1 METKNNLGSD
11 LAFVINVHERLS
23 RDLPSTPYNLWCKR
37 VHSLKLAPRDKWDF
51 LLSWDINPSEYQNPT
66 LFASDYQL
74 RSLLSKY
81 STDEVSDADGQSV
94 AYRKFLDS
102 EVVCSAVNDLLST
115 RIRPSGLNQLLELAK
130 KIVAD
135 CLGDVEEFFT
145 SYRTTLH
152 SVTPSDIFSNIDAL
166 AAWSGRVP
174 DGLEFGPGVSVSEQ
188 GPTLR
193 STVEK
198 VELGTVT
205 SNCWAVFRPLYDE
218 LVLPRPSLVKGSK
231 LAFVPKKVGEMRAI
245 CIEPSVNMLFQKPIG
260 RWIRRKLKAYF
271 GINLRDQSRNRRMA
285 HLGSLCDSYSTLD
298 LSSASDLNA
307 YCLILELLPPQ
318 WFQVLDSL
326 RSEQYWDPVEK
337 VHRPFEKFS
346 TMGNGFTFE
355 LETLIF
361 SAVVLA
367 GIKLWGDPAFD
378 RHDMVAY
385 GDDII
390 VPKSH
395 YDIAVQSLAVIGH
408 SPNLKKSYRD
418 GPFRESC
425 GGDFFNGWDVTPV
438 KIKELRLEDPT
449 TVIEI
454 HNRLFGFCASDHIL
468 GAFLH
473 WDSHALVFI
482 RAWLHRTY
490 PRVSGGPLQ
499 WVTVRES
506 GQRVNRL
513 VSSNQWL
520 WGSSHN
526 TKTYD
531 SRLMPKW
538 VCILVEDVVC
548 EYHVPP
554 TSSHWLIGQKQ
565 RATVTVTRS
574 VQFARA
580 YANRRLSSPHRRLG
594 IGNPSGE
601 KFGEKTLWIGD
612 YQVA

>member
-23 RDLPSTPYNLWCKR
+23 RDLPLTPYNMWCRR
-37 VHSLKLAPRDKWDF
+37 VHSLTLAPKEKWEY
-51 LLSWDINPSEYQNPT
+51 LLSWDLSPSDYENPT

-81 STDEVSDADGQSV
+81 STAEINDSDSQSV

-102 EVVCSAVNDLLST
+102 EVTCAAVNDLLST

-135 CLGDVEEFFT
+135 CLGNVDEFFGAY
-145 SYRTTLH
+145 STTLH
-152 SVTPSDIFSNIDAL
+152 SKTPSDVFSNIDDL
-166 AAWSGRVP
+166 LEWSGRIP
-174 DGLEFGPGVSVSEQ
+174 DGLEFGPGVSVSKQ
-188 GPTLR
+188 GPALR
-193 STVEK
+193 STIEK

-205 SNCWAVFRPLYDE
+205 PNCWAKFRPLYDE

-245 CIEPSVNMLFQKPIG
+245 CIEPSVNMLLQKPIG

-285 HLGSLCDSYSTLD
+285 HLGSLCDSFSTLD

-307 YCLILELLPPQ
+307 YVLVLELLPPR

-326 RSEQYWDPVEK
+326 RSEQYWDPMEK
-337 VHRPFEKFS
+337 TFRPFEKFS

-361 SAVVLA
+361 SAVVTA
-367 GIKLWGDPAFD
+367 GIRLWGDPEFKQ
-378 RHDMVAY
+378 RDMVTY
-385 GDDII
+385 GDDIV
-390 VPKSH
+390 VPKAYYSL
-395 YDIAVQSLAVIGH
+395 AVQSLAVIGH
-408 SPNLKKSYRD
+408 SPNLKKSYAS

-425 GGDFFNGWDVTPV
+425 GGDYFNGWDVTPV

-454 HNRLFGFCASDHIL
+454 HNRLFGFCVTDHIL
-468 GAFLH
+468 GAFLP
-473 WDSHALVFI
+473 WDCHALVFI
-482 RAWLHRTY
+482 RTWLHRTY

-499 WVTVRES
+499 WIITQES
-506 GQRVNRL
+506 GQRVSRL

-538 VCILVEDVVC
+538 VCVRVENVVC

-554 TSSHWLIGQKQ
+554 TSSHWLIGQQ
-565 RATVTVTRS
+565 QGATIIVTHA

-580 YANRRLSSPHRRLG
+580 YANRRLTHSKKKVKIKNPHPASNG
-594 IGNPSGE
+594 D
-601 KFGEKTLWIGD
+601 KTLWIGD
-612 YQVA
+612 YPVA